1 MATKKL
7 SNILARDVI
16 DARVKELGALT
27 ASGQDALPTLAL
39 EVAQWAQE
47 GSISPT
53 APKKDDKDQTDD
65 IRTIFE
71 EYANSANA
79 NKVFADR
86 SKESNSNTA
95 QVSKL
100 RTFAKLGAR
109 SDIHGPDFLARVREF
124 RNDEAKIGNAVKPA
138 YEAMRTAAVAVS
150 DKNDLTEDEMR
161 AAVRTKGKG
170 ETTALSI
177 YSSVKAKLKVLIE
190 EKLDTSATAKSI
202 QQLVNQQISQ
212 LESAAKFTAW
222 QKAGEEF
229 GFSVTSE
236 SNEEIAE

>member
-1 MATKKL
+1 MAKKL
-7 SNILARDVI
+7 PNILQRDKI
-16 DARVKELGALT
+16 DARVEELGALT
-27 ASGQDALPTLAL
+27 ASGQDALPTLAM

-47 GSISPT
+47 GSINPT

-65 IRTIFE
+65 IRDIFQR
-71 EYANSANA
+71 YATSANA
-79 NKVFADR
+79 TKVFADR

-109 SDIHGPDFLARVREF
+109 SDINGPDFLARVKDF
-124 RNDEAKIGNAVKPA
+124 RNEEAKIGNAVKPA

-161 AAVRTKGKG
+161 TAVCAKRKS
-170 ETTALSI
+170 EVTALSI
-177 YSSVKAKLKVLIE
+177 YSSLNDKLKVLIE
-190 EKLDTSATAKSI
+190 EKLDTSDAAKAI
-202 QQLVNQQISQ
+202 HQQVKAQIKH
-212 LESAAKFTAW
+212 LTDAAKFTAW